1 MEDDDIDVLSI
12 IREIMQTDR
21 SFHGIVRFLDVN
33 TRNQIVVA
41 HMRNTN
47 NAMTLVRHYMQAEQR
62 TQPLVV
68 NIPLQMDVSGN
79 FFDAVPVV
87 PTREQVN
94 AALDNHIQVTETV
107 CSICQ
112 ENVSCAS
119 RIRSCGHCFHG
130 DCIRQWFTMN
140 PRCPMC
146 RVDIRD
152 GLSTSNSNTNND
164 NRMYSDE
171 E

>member
-1 MEDDDIDVLSI
+1 MEDNDVDVLDI
-12 IREIMQTDR
+12 IQEIMQTER
-21 SFHGIVRFLDVN
+21 SFHGIVRFLDGS
-33 TRNQIVVA
+33 TRNQLVA
-41 HMRNTN
+41 AHIRNTN
-47 NAMTLVRHYMQAEQR
+47 NAMTLVRQYMQTE
-62 TQPLVV
+62 TQNPFVV
-68 NIPLQMDVSGN
+68 NIPLRMDMSGN
-79 FFDAVPVV
+79 FFDPVPVV
-87 PTREQVN
+87 PTQEQVN
-94 AALDNHIQVTETV
+94 AALENHIQVADTV

-112 ENVSCAS
+112 EGVTCAS

-152 GLSTSNSNTNND
+152 GLRAPNANRNND
-164 NRMYSDE
+164 NRMYTDE